1 MKNNIRKSFTQVPNE
16 LINNSQMSRDARFL
30 FVYLCSKP
38 DDWTFYTSKIET
50 DLNCSKDS
58 RIKYMKELIRSG
70 WITTVQTKKPSG
82 EWGSMEIELNP
93 FPKFSDAVDPN
104 HKKTD
109 TVQNTTPKETATDNF
124 GSGENLPHTNKD
136 LKNNNNLFTNT
147 ETIVPVSNDILIYL
161 NQKKP
166 SKIPFQITKANLKDI
181 EARIK
186 EKFKMAD
193 FKKVIDY
200 KVSQW
205 KDDQKMKKYIRPE
218 TLFGSK
224 FNGYL
229 IESESNFGT
238 KDDGS
243 ENFKYKP
250 QEKAELL

>member
-16 LINNSQMSRDARFL
+16 LINDSSMSRDARFL

-58 RIKYMKELIRSG
+58 RIKYMKELIASG
-70 WITTVQTKKPSG
+70 WITTEQTKKSNG
-82 EWGSMEIELNP
+82 EWGSMEIVLNP
-93 FPKFSDAVDPN
+93 FPKKPDADPQP
-104 HKKTD
+104 KKTD
-109 TVQNTTPKETATDNF
+109 TVKTPTPQSSGAEII
-124 GSGENLPHTNKD
+124 GSGQSHPLNNTDEKTNID
-136 LKNNNNLFTNT
+136 LFTNT
-147 ETIVPVSNDILIYL
+147 DEAVAPVSNDVLKYL
-161 NQKKP
+161 NETKP
-166 SKIPFQITKANLKDI
+166 SKTPFQMTRSNLKDI

-186 EKFKMAD
+186 EKFKMSD
-193 FKKVIDY
+193 FKKVIDF

-205 KDDQKMKKYIRPE
+205 KDDPKMKKYIRPE

-229 IESESNFGT
+229 VESESGLNG
-238 KDDGS
+238 KGDGS
-243 ENFKYKP
+243 ENFQYKP